1 MMNKLTAELWSW
13 RIPYRNKCFITTKRL
28 QSEPDNRKG
37 CVMGEVEVE
46 GFIT

>member
-1 MMNKLTAELWSW
+1 MMNKLTDELWTW
-13 RIPYRNKCFITTKRL
+13 RTPHRKKCSLTTKRL
-28 QSEPDNRKG
+28 QSKLDSRKE